1 MLVLTRLIPI
11 ATALLFAGPVP
22 ALALDCAWARSP
34 SDKAICASPDA
45 RAADDAMVAAYEALR
60 AGLPPAGRDALLRA
74 QRNWLKRRG
83 YSCQDDAPDL
93 GACLARET
101 AQWRDYLAGRP
112 EAGPGTGAPLE
123 PVFVQRPGRKGATE
137 VDVALLR
144 VRNPVRPGERAFN
157 AEIERLLAAV
167 PGDEDVEKDRTYS
180 YSQTLRLTYASPR
193 LLSARLD
200 GYSYTGGAHGMPD
213 SSGLILDM
221 ASGRAPVFAEVFDTA
236 ARDALVAACDAQ
248 VMVQKKARDSLPA
261 SADDKAAYAK
271 SLSAGVSDFGN
282 WSLSPAG
289 AWIVFNPY
297 ELGSYAEGRYECTLP
312 LPVLRRLSRGLPLPE
327 EG

>member
-1 MLVLTRLIPI
+1 MLVLTRLVPI
-11 ATALLFAGPVP
+11 VAALLFAGLVP
-22 ALALDCAWARSP
+22 AWALDCARARSP
-34 SDKAICASPDA
+34 SDKAICASPEA
-45 RAADDAMVAAYEALR
+45 RAADDAMVAAYGSLR
-60 AGLPPAGRDALLRA
+60 AGLSPAGRDALLRA

-83 YSCQDDAPDL
+83 YACQDDAPDL

-101 AQWRDYLAGRP
+101 AQWRDYLSGRP
-112 EAGPGTGAPLE
+112 EAGPGSGAPFE

-144 VRNPVRPGERAFN
+144 VRNPSRPGERAFN
-157 AEIERLLAAV
+157 AEIDRLLAAV

-180 YSQTLRLTYASPR
+180 YSQSLRLTYASPR

-200 GYSYTGGAHGMPD
+200 GYSYTGGAHGTPA
-213 SSGLILDM
+213 SPGLILDM

-248 VMVQKKARDSLPA
+248 VIVQKKARDSLPA

-271 SLSAGVSDFGN
+271 SLAAGVSDFGN

-312 LPVLRRLSRGLPLPE
+312 LPVLRRLAKGLPLPE
-327 EG
+327 VG

>member
-1 MLVLTRLIPI
+1 MNRDEFLGIAEKVL
-11 ATALLFAGPVP
+11 
-22 ALALDCAWARSP
+22 
-34 SDKAICASPDA
+34 
-45 RAADDAMVAAYEALR
+45 AAMK
-60 AGLPPAGRDALLRA
+60 
-74 QRNWLKRRG
+74 LKHR
-83 YSCQDDAPDL
+83 
-93 GACLARET
+93 
-101 AQWRDYLAGRP
+101 
-112 EAGPGTGAPLE
+112 
-123 PVFVQRPGRKGATE
+123 ATE
-137 VDVALLR
+137 DDVALLR

-193 LLSARLD
+193 LLSGRLE
-200 GYSYTGGAHGMPD
+200 GYSYTGGAHGTPA

-248 VMVQKKARDSLPA
+248 VIVQKKARDSLPA

-271 SLSAGVSDFGN
+271 ALSAGVSDFGN